1 MKKECSFCREQK
13 DKQRVIRETKNTF
26 TILSNPYLLKGHCLV
41 ITKKHVEKLSEV
53 PKEILMELFEEASKV
68 QDLLMEKIGAPGCDI
83 RQNYRPFIPNG
94 KIKVSHFHVHVL
106 PRWFE
111 DELYQ
116 KSMVFEKDVF
126 KNLTEEEKEEI
137 ERILK

>member
-1 MKKECSFCREQK
+1 MEKECPFCREQK
-13 DKQRVIRETKNTF
+13 DKQRVVRETKNTF

-41 ITKKHVEKLSEV
+41 VTKKHVEKLSDI
-53 PKEILMELFEEASKV
+53 PKEMLMELFEEASKV

-94 KIKVSHFHVHVL
+94 EIKVSHFHLHVL

-111 DELYQ
+111 DELYR
-116 KSMVFEKDVF
+116 KSMIFEKDVF
-126 KNLTEEEKEEI
+126 KKLSGE
-137 ERILK
+137 ERIALEKNLK